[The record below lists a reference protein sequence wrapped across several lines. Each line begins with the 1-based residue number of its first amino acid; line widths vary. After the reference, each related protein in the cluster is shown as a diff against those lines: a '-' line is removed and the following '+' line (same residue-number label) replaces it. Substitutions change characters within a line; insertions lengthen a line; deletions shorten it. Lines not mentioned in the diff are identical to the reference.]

1 MISNNYVEVGP
12 RRRPMKKLK
21 NTSGWCSREKASDIS
36 YLIIPKSSGFL
47 TKGRENLLLLGY
59 HVLQL
64 LCISWKKKYGFT
76 DLVNLFCSN

>member
-1 MISNNYVEVGP
+1 MMISNNYVEVGP

-64 LCISWKKKYGFT
+64 LCIS
-76 DLVNLFCSN
+76 